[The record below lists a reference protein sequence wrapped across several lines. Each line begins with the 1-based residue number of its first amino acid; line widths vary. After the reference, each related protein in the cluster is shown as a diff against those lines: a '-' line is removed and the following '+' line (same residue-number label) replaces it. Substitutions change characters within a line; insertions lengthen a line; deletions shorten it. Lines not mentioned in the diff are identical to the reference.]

1 MAKRCPGK
9 KSSLCRP
16 IRSFFFCPLVL
27 VALSTL
33 GGTPLHRLMSLR
45 VAVTAGEIR
54 GGALSTFALSCVIS
68 GMKLEPPIP
77 SGRYEPVIGL
87 EVHAQLRTIT
97 KAFCG
102 CSTAYSAVPNTNTCP
117 VCLGHPG
124 TLPVLNREMV
134 TCAIMLGLAT
144 GCTIR
149 RESGFAR
156 KNYFYADLPKGY
168 QITQYDDPICHGGHI
183 DIDVADRSRKRVGLT
198 RIHMEEDAGKSIHGI
213 GTDTLV
219 DFNRCGV
226 PLLEIVSE
234 PDLRSAQ
241 EAYAYLTL
249 LRQIVTYLGICDGN
263 MEEGSLRCDA
273 NISLRRIGEAAFG
286 TRTELKN
293 LNSFRNVERAIE
305 YEIARQA
312 AVLDAG
318 GTVLQE
324 TMQWDAGRGV
334 TVAMRGKEESHD
346 YRYFPEPDLVP
357 VRVDDAWIERARV
370 AIPELP
376 VARRDRFIRELGLPR
391 YDAGVLTAE
400 KPLADYFEEVVSALS
415 PRSPEK
421 IKAASNWVMGD
432 VLRVLKEQ
440 RRELPDAPLAPETL
454 AQLLDLISAGN
465 ISGKIA
471 KDIFEE
477 LLGTDVM
484 PSDLIAR
491 KDLAQI
497 SDASTL
503 APLVDA
509 ILAANM
515 ESVMKYLAGR
525 ENIFGFFVGQVMKRT
540 GGQANPDVVTD
551 LLKRALTAI
560 REGGKG

>member
-1 MAKRCPGK
+1 MTTHEAPVQ
-9 KSSLCRP
+9 P
-16 IRSFFFCPLVL
+16 
-27 VALSTL
+27 A
-33 GGTPLHRLMSLR
+33 
-45 VAVTAGEIR
+45 
-54 GGALSTFALSCVIS
+54 
-68 GMKLEPPIP
+68 
-77 SGRYEPVIGL
+77 RYEPVIGL
-87 EVHAQLRTIT
+87 EVHAQLQTAT

-102 CSTAYSAVPNTNTCP
+102 CSTAYSTAPNTNTCP

-134 TCAIMLGLAT
+134 TFAIMLGLAT
-144 GCTIR
+144 DCTIR

-156 KNYFYADLPKGY
+156 KHYFYPDLPKGY

-183 DIDVADRSRKRVGLT
+183 DIERADGQLTRIGLT

-213 GTDTLV
+213 GPDTLV

-234 PDLRSAQ
+234 PDLRSARD
-241 EAYAYLTL
+241 AHTYLKL
-249 LRQIVTYLGICDGN
+249 LRQILTYLGICDGN

-273 NISLRRIGEAAFG
+273 NISLRRIGDTAFG

-305 YEIARQA
+305 FEIARHA
-312 AVLDAG
+312 AILDAG

-357 VRVDDAWIERARV
+357 VLVDDAWIARALT
-370 AIPELP
+370 AIQELP
-376 VARRDRFIRELGLPR
+376 SARRDRFARDLGLPR
-391 YDAGVLTAE
+391 YDADVLTAE
-400 KPLADYFEEVVSALS
+400 KPLADYFEAVVEALS

-421 IKAASNWVMGD
+421 IKAASNWVMGEL
-432 VLRVLKEQ
+432 LRVLKETH
-440 RRELPDAPLAPETL
+440 RELPDAPLQPEAL
-454 AQLLDLISAGN
+454 AQLLDLIAVGS

-477 LLGTDVM
+477 LVTTGAM
-484 PSDLIAR
+484 PADIVAR
-491 KDLAQI
+491 RGLAQI

-515 ESVMKYLAGR
+515 ESVRKYLAGR
-525 ENIFGFFVGQVMKRT
+525 ENIFGFFVGQVMKLT
-540 GGQANPDVVTD
+540 KGQANPDIATD
-551 LLKRALTAI
+551 LVKRALEVI
-560 REGGKG
+560 REGGEG